1 MAVLSV
7 HSGSC
12 LLMTPGWP
20 RAPVRLKGLA
30 VSTPTCSMHS
40 SSELEARDPLTETV
54 GNRSQGQT
62 TCSAVPRVTRGRGL
76 ATLPSTCLLI
86 FHMTKATS

>member
-12 LLMTPGWP
+12 LLMAPGWP

-40 SSELEARDPLTETV
+40 RSELEARDPVTETV
-54 GNRSQGQT
+54 GNRSQSDHLF
-62 TCSAVPRVTRGRGL
+62 CSPRVTRGRGL

-86 FHMTKATS
+86 FHMTEATS